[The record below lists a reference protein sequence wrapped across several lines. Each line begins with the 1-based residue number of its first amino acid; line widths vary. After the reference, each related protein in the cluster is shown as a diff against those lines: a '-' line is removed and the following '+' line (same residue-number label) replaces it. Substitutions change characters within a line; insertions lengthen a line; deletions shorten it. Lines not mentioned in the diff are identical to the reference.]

1 MKTAWETRRFFIMVK
16 ISKIAM
22 QLSNVYLPIK
32 FNMLRQNCII
42 NEQISKK
49 GHQLVSFDFFI
60 RKTCFESIQIDGT
73 LNE

>member
-1 MKTAWETRRFFIMVK
+1 MKTACGTRRFFIIVK

-49 GHQLVSFDFFI
+49 RHQLVSFDFLI
-60 RKTCFESIQIDGT
+60 RKTCFEPLQIDGA
-73 LNE
+73 LND